1 MPLKEDLEKEVLKLK
16 TERDFTVNR
25 LEDSYKKN
33 YDLRQEVLSLKQK
46 LNLIPKDGKV

>member
-16 TERDFTVNR
+16 TERDFAVNR